1 MVMDAVFGGIALV
14 LAGVGAG
21 QAFMLSVITALFRPV
36 GEVFGLTVYMYLK
49 RIHNKKAL
57 YDGVVISVAII
68 IAYACPYA
76 YRRIAESWNGVTS
89 VPVLVTAAVLAS
101 ASLYIIWNY
110 KGYQAIVRE
119 LVFARREDFN

>member
-1 MVMDAVFGGIALV
+1 MKLMKGFISRYGIRI
-14 LAGVGAG
+14 LAA
-21 QAFMLSVITALFRPV
+21 A
-36 GEVFGLTVYMYLK
+36 
-49 RIHNKKAL
+49 
-57 YDGVVISVAII
+57 VISVAII